1 MVKKVKKKKRG
12 PGKPKK
18 VIAPAQMKKAEGY
31 AFDGCQ
37 NGTIATLM
45 GWDEEFLH
53 GRKDI
58 LKKLH
63 KKRCERK
70 LWLRQTQDQHA
81 EGGNGSAMSIF
92 LGKNELGQA
101 DKTEV
106 EIDASDKVTKFMDW
120 LAGRNGSNGNGSSDK
135 S

>member
-1 MVKKVKKKKRG
+1 MAKKAKKAKRG

-18 VIAPAQMKKAEGY
+18 VITPAQMKKAEGY

-70 LWLRQTQDQHA
+70 LFKRKEQDKHAKTQV
-81 EGGNGSAMSIF
+81 SMSIF
-92 LGKNELGQA
+92 QGKNELGQM
-101 DKTEV
+101 DKPGEDHNVNITV
-106 EIDASDKVTKFMDW
+106 EIVKH
-120 LAGRNGSNGNGSSDK
+120 
-135 S
+135 